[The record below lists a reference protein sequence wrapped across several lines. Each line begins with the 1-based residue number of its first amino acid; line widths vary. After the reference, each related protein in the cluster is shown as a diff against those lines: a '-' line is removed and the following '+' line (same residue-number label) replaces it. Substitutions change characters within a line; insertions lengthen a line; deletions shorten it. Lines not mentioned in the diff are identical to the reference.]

1 MKNIIITFWTKRT
14 TTEKVLIIFLMVAI
28 GYGVYLGIQND
39 LYVRSRAKEL
49 KQENAD
55 LKLEIKSYHQQEA
68 RILKNAKKT
77 TNKAKAQKDLIDKNL
92 KQDENKIDAS
102 GITDDDIADFI
113 AKHQQR

>member
-1 MKNIIITFWTKRT
+1 MKTIMITFWTNRT
-14 TTEKVLIIFLMVAI
+14 TTEKILIFFLIVAI
-28 GYGVYLGIQND
+28 GYGVFLGIQND

-55 LKLEIKSYHQQEA
+55 LKLEIKSYNQQEA
-68 RILKNAKKT
+68 RILKKAKKT
-77 TNKAKAQKDLIDKNL
+77 TNKLKSEKDLIDKNL
-92 KQDENKIDAS
+92 KQDENKIDAT